1 MAGNLVHI
9 TTFGCQMNEYDSE
22 RMAGLLERAG
32 YMLTE
37 EEEAADIILFN
48 TCSVRDSAEQRL
60 FGRVWELKPLKQKNP
75 DLIIGVCGCMG
86 QQYGEEMLKKLP
98 HIDLVM
104 GPRQIPDIAEYVTEL
119 QNHDTPLVKVG
130 FDDPYQHEEVV
141 KRNNKIKAYVSIMEG
156 CNHVCTFCIVPFT
169 RGKQVNRPAED
180 VLKQIRKLAEQGY
193 KEITL
198 LGQNVDAWRNKGM
211 GFGDLLKA
219 VNEIDGIERIR
230 YTSPHPSHITES
242 VIEAIKQSPK
252 VCESFHLPLQS
263 GSNRILQEMKRVY
276 TIEKYM
282 ELLNQIKNYW
292 PDAGMTSDIIVGFPS
307 ETEED
312 FEETLQV
319 VREAQFDNAFCFM
332 FSPRTGT
339 PAATMENQLP
349 LEIRKS
355 RVQKLIDMQVEIMA
369 KKMKT
374 HIGKT
379 FEILVEG
386 ESNVGREHLFGRTRT
401 NLIAAFPPKNN
412 VRVGDLVNVAV
423 TDASAYT
430 LFSEIV

>member
-1 MAGNLVHI
+1 
-9 TTFGCQMNEYDSE
+9 MNEYDSE

-60 FGRVWELKPLKQKNP
+60 FGRVWELKPLKQQNP

-86 QQYGEEMLKKLP
+86 QQYGEEMVKKLP
-98 HIDLVM
+98 HVDLVM
-104 GPRQIPDIAEYVTEL
+104 GPRQIPDIANYVTEL
-119 QNHDTPLVKVG
+119 QGHGGPLVKVG

-141 KRNNKIKAYVSIMEG
+141 KRKDKVKAFVSVMEG

-169 RGKQVNRPAED
+169 RGKQVNRPVEEI
-180 VLKQIRKLAEQGY
+180 LQQIRKLADEGY

-211 GFGDLLKA
+211 GFGDLLIA

-230 YTSPHPSHITES
+230 YTSPHPSHITEG

-252 VCESFHLPLQS
+252 VCESFHLPVQS

-276 TIEKYM
+276 TIEKYRD
-282 ELLNQIKNYW
+282 LLTKIKNYW
-292 PDAGMTSDIIVGFPS
+292 PEAGVTSDIIVGFPG
-307 ETEED
+307 ETEEE

-319 VREAQFDNAFCFM
+319 VREAQYDNAFCFM

-339 PAATMENQLP
+339 PAADMGNQVP
-349 LEIRKS
+349 LEIRKK

-369 KKMKT
+369 QKMKS

-386 ESNVGREHLFGRTRT
+386 ESNVGRDHLFGRTRT
-401 NLIAAFPPKNN
+401 NLIAAFPPEKSM
-412 VRVGDLVNVAV
+412 RVGDFVNIKV

>member
-104 GPRQIPDIAEYVTEL
+104 GPRQIPEIADYVMEL
-119 QNHDTPLVKVG
+119 QNHGTPLVKVG

-141 KRNNKIKAYVSIMEG
+141 KRNNKIKAFVSIMEG

-169 RGKQVNRPAED
+169 RGKQVNRPVED
-180 VLKQIRKLAEQGY
+180 ILKQIRKLTEQGY

-198 LGQNVDAWRNKGM
+198 LGQNVDAWRNKNM

-219 VNEIDGIERIR
+219 VNEIEGIERIR

-282 ELLNQIKNYW
+282 ELVKQIKNYW
-292 PDAGMTSDIIVGFPS
+292 QDVGMTSDIIVGFPG

-312 FEETLQV
+312 FEMTLQV

-339 PAATMENQLP
+339 PAADMDNQLP
-349 LEIRKS
+349 LEIRKA

-386 ESNVGREHLFGRTRT
+386 ESNVGRDHLFGRTRS
-401 NLIAAFPPKNN
+401 NLIAAFPPAKSCK
-412 VRVGDLVNVAV
+412 VGDLVNVKV